1 MNLMKSSIALLIS
14 SVLIPAHAANLN
26 DAQAV
31 QSKTNQASAVSQKR
45 IDASAEKSLTLEAE
59 IEQLQEEVSNLKI
72 YRDHLSSLVESQHQE
87 VNSLNEQ
94 IEQIAQTRQGV
105 VPLMYHMLEG
115 LKRIV
120 ASDKPIRKAQREE
133 RIAKLDDLMTRADV
147 ADAEKFRRILEAY
160 QIEMDYGTKLGIY
173 QGKIK
178 LDANEKVEADVLYLG
193 RVSLV
198 ARSLSGDKFWSWS
211 QQQQAWQPVGSE
223 QKTELDKAFAMANK
237 QIAPSMLT
245 LPVSL
250 MVAEGK

>member
-14 SVLIPAHAANLN
+14 SVLIPAQADNLS

-45 IDASAEKSLTLEAE
+45 IDASAETALTLEAE

-72 YRDHLSSLVESQHQE
+72 YRDHLSNLVESQNQE
-87 VNSLNEQ
+87 VSNLNEQ
-94 IEQIAQTRQGV
+94 IVQIAQTRQGV
-105 VPLMYHMLEG
+105 VPLMYHMLDG
-115 LKRIV
+115 LKTIV
-120 ASDKPIRKAQREE
+120 ANDKPIRKAQREE
-133 RIAKLDDLMTRADV
+133 RIAKLDTMMTRADV

-160 QIEMDYGTKLGIY
+160 QIEMDYGTKLGVY
-173 QGKIK
+173 QGKIA
-178 LDANEKVEADVLYLG
+178 LSESEQIEADVLYLG

-198 ARSLSGDKFWSWS
+198 ARSLSGEHFWSWS
-211 QQQQAWQPVGSE
+211 QAQSAWLPVGKE
-223 QKTELDKAFAMANK
+223 QKSELDKAFAMANK

-250 MVAEGK
+250 NIAEGK

>member
-1 MNLMKSSIALLIS
+1 M
-14 SVLIPAHAANLN
+14 
-26 DAQAV
+26 
-31 QSKTNQASAVSQKR
+31 
-45 IDASAEKSLTLEAE
+45 
-59 IEQLQEEVSNLKI
+59 KI

-173 QGKIK
+173 QGKIN

-250 MVAEGK
+250 TVAEGK